1 MNWTPEQ
8 DVKLAKLAAEGKSS
22 MEIGKAMHITKNA
35 VIGRARRKGVQLAN
49 KAPIAQTPEMQA
61 KRLATRFSNRTGI
74 AAEQRIETAEG
85 KAKFRAMW
93 ADGTSSRVIAEHFRT
108 SENTVTNI
116 RARLNLTPRKQ
127 RAGNITPDQIAERP
141 TLPNQREIA
150 ATSARITTT
159 QGQAIFRAMWLRGD
173 PTKNIA
179 AYFEISEK
187 SASNYR
193 IRLDLTP
200 RHQYTERG
208 SGGSPKAPRMVRMFP
223 ANPVGR
229 QIGIGHQSPHLP
241 GDKDHERSVGTRVRH
256 DLVPVSTLEPTV
268 VALHAPEDAPCL
280 TSDVVTAYLARS
292 PRACQWPVGH
302 GPVTFECDGPAIS
315 GKPYC
320 VGHCQ
325 TAYVR
330 VQDYGKYSG
339 RLPASAIIGAEAAA

>member
-1 MNWTPEQ
+1 MDWTSEQ
-8 DVKLAKLAAEGKSS
+8 DAQLAKLAAEGKSS

-35 VIGRARRKGVQLAN
+35 VIGRARRRGVQLAN

-61 KRLATRFSNRTGI
+61 KRLATRRENRANLPEERLVHTSAG
-74 AAEQRIETAEG
+74 EV
-85 KAKFRAMW
+85 KFRAMW

-127 RAGNITPDQIAERP
+127 RADNITPDQIAERP

-159 QGQAIFRAMWLRGD
+159 QGQAIFRGMWLRGD
-173 PTKNIA
+173 PTKDIA

-208 SGGSPKAPRMVRMFP
+208 SGGSPKSPPMVRMFP
-223 ANPVGR
+223 VNPIAKR
-229 QIGIGHQSPHLP
+229 IGIGHQTPHRP
-241 GDKDHERSVGTRVRH
+241 GDAAHERSVGMRVRH
-256 DLVPVSTLEPTV
+256 DLVPMSTLDDNAA
-268 VALHAPEDAPCL
+268 ALHAPEEAPCL

-292 PRACQWPVGH
+292 PRACQWPTGN
-302 GPVTFECDGPAIS
+302 GPFVFACDDPANF
-315 GKPYC
+315 GYPYC
-320 VGHCQ
+320 AGHCQ
-325 TAYVR
+325 ISYVR
-330 VQDYGKYSG
+330 VQDYGKYVG
-339 RLPASAIIGAEAAA
+339 MPPASAIIDAEAVA